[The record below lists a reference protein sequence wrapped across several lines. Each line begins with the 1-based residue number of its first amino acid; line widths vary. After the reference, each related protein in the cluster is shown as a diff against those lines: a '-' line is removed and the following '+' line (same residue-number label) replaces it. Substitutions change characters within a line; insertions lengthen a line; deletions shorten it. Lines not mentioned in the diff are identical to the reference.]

1 MAGVVGGGLVADV
14 MNQAL
19 RSIMWSEM
27 VGDPQEGTYQ
37 AQVCLQFYGQCR
49 QQLLR
54 AAHWNFARKE
64 GPMLLLA
71 DRTGQTP
78 DVGTIVPGGWVYE
91 YAYPHDALKARFV
104 PLNRNQAIVPQN
116 NIQIPTNIPLV
127 DNVAGAPPFGAGRI
141 QPARFIE
148 DVDANYP
155 VDLGQVNWDTPNIS
169 PQGRKVILTNVRE
182 AKLVYTMDMLYP
194 SMWDALFRS
203 ALVAYLA
210 SEIAGPIW
218 VKTDK
223 NFGLRVRG
231 EQEKIVT
238 GKVATARAVDGNE
251 GGPSTSDIRVD
262 WIDGRRVFGTGF
274 GGARGGGFIDG
285 WGGGDGVL
293 GYGFDSLSLP
303 SGAVF

>member
-19 RSIMWSEM
+19 RSIMWAEM
-27 VGDPQEGTYQ
+27 VGDPEEGTYQ

-64 GPMLLLA
+64 VPMLLLA

-78 DVGTIVPGGWVYE
+78 DVGSIVPGGWVYE
-91 YAYPHDALKARFV
+91 YGYPQDCVKARFV
-104 PLNRNQAIVPQN
+104 PMNRNQAIVPVE
-116 NIQIPTNIPLV
+116 NIQIPTTIPLV
-127 DNVAGAPPFGAGRI
+127 DNVASASPFGAGRI

-148 DVDANYP
+148 DVDTNYP
-155 VDLGQVNWDTPNIS
+155 VDLGQVNWDTPGVS
-169 PQGRKVILTNVRE
+169 PQGRKVILTNVRD
-182 AKLVYTMDMLYP
+182 AHLVYTMDMLYP

-210 SEIAGPIW
+210 AEIAGPIW

-223 NFGLRVRG
+223 NFGIKMRG
-231 EQEKIVT
+231 EQEASVRS
-238 GKVATARAVDGNE
+238 KVQTARVVDGSE
-251 GGPSTSDIRVD
+251 GIHTSDIVVD
-262 WIDGRRVFGTGF
+262 WMATRRTYGNGSGF
-274 GGARGGGFIDG
+274 GGWGGGFIDG
-285 WGGGDGVL
+285 AGGEGVTGL
-293 GYGFDSLSLP
+293 GWDSLALP